1 MKKAIVI
8 GLGSVLVLT
17 ASASFVSKRFSNGK
31 AGNTGS
37 PSEGTCSSSAGGCHS
52 GGTSAVSGA
61 TVLATPAFSGN
72 QYVPGT
78 VYSVSLTVG
87 ALGFTKFGFGCEVL
101 NSTNADAG
109 TMQAPGVGTKFL
121 VAANGRNN
129 AVHNGMQT
137 GASGFYTFTFN
148 WTAPA
153 AGAGTVKF
161 FYCALAANGN
171 GGTSGDLPIPGSLTL
186 SESSTAG
193 INELFSKTQNIDL
206 STFPNPAKEFINVR
220 YNTEVGGENGIEIV
234 NVQGEVVKNMTFG
247 YEGIGSQSHFLSL
260 KGIAAGIYFV
270 RIKQNNAIAGQSK
283 LVID

>member
-1 MKKAIVI
+1 MKKSIVI
-8 GLGSVLVLT
+8 GLGSVIVLT

-61 TVLATPAFSGN
+61 TLLATPAFSGN

-87 ALGFTKFGFGCEVL
+87 ALGFTKFGFGCEAL
-101 NSTNADAG
+101 NSSNSDAG
-109 TMQAPGVGTKFL
+109 TMQNPGAGVKFM

-129 AVHNGMQT
+129 AVQNGTQN

-148 WTAPA
+148 WVAPA
-153 AGAGTVKF
+153 AGTGIVKF
-161 FYCALAANGN
+161 FYCGNAVNGN
-171 GGTSGDLPIPGSLTL
+171 GTTSGDLAIPGSLILT
-186 SESSTAG
+186 ESSTAG

-247 YEGIGSQSHFLSL
+247 YEGTGSQSHFLSL

-270 RIKQNNAIAGQSK
+270 RIRQNSEIVGQSK